1 VLGVLTENS
10 TPNSE
15 NSIEMRVA
23 WLFEYPTLHGGEH
36 SLLATLP
43 YLRSAGVEAVALA
56 PAAGPLAERLRRENV
71 ESAPFETL
79 DGAGRKDPPAELREQ
94 LAERLVEIKPDLLH
108 ANSLA
113 MGRLSGPV
121 AADLR
126 LPGLSHLRDI
136 IKLSAA
142 AVADLN
148 RHVRL
153 LAVSRATRDFH
164 AAQGLAAEKLHVLY
178 NGVDL
183 QEFHPRAPS
192 GRLRAR
198 LGLPADALL
207 VGAIGQLVMRKG
219 HDVLARAAASLAER
233 LPRAHWV
240 LAGARYS
247 QKAEAVEYEAA
258 LRRTFAAAGLGE
270 RVHFLGTIDAIA
282 DLLPELA
289 MLVHPSRQEPLGRV
303 LLEAAASG
311 VACIATDVGGTREI
325 FPPAG
330 SAARLVPAG
339 DAEALAAAIAE
350 LAANPQERVRLG
362 QAARRRAEACFDI
375 RQAAAGLVRHY
386 RDARG
391 SGFPA

>member
-1 VLGVLTENS
+1 
-10 TPNSE
+10 
-15 NSIEMRVA
+15 
-23 WLFEYPTLHGGEH
+23 
-36 SLLATLP
+36 
-43 YLRSAGVEAVALA
+43 
-56 PAAGPLAERLRRENV
+56 
-71 ESAPFETL
+71 
-79 DGAGRKDPPAELREQ
+79 
-94 LAERLVEIKPDLLH
+94 
-108 ANSLA
+108 

-164 AAQGLAAEKLHVLY
+164 AAQGLAAEKLRVLY
-178 NGVDL
+178 NGIDL

-192 GRLRAR
+192 GWLHAR
-198 LGLPADALL
+198 LGLPADAPL

-219 HDVLARAAASLAER
+219 HDVLARAAAGLAAR
-233 LPRAHWV
+233 LPLAHWI

-247 QKAEAVEYEAA
+247 QKPEAVEYEAA
-258 LRRTFAAAGLGE
+258 LRRTFAASMSG
-270 RVHFLGTIDAIA
+270 RVHFLGTLETIA
-282 DLLPELA
+282 DLLPELT
-289 MLVHPSRQEPLGRV
+289 MLIHPSRQEPLGRV

-325 FPPAG
+325 FPPAE

-350 LAANPQERVRLG
+350 LMQNPEERARLG
-362 QAARRRAEACFDI
+362 LAARRRAEAAFDI

-391 SGFPA
+391 SGVPA

>member
-1 VLGVLTENS
+1 
-10 TPNSE
+10 
-15 NSIEMRVA
+15 MRVA

-43 YLRSAGVEAVALA
+43 YLRSAGVEAVAMA
-56 PAAGPLAERLRRENV
+56 PAAGPLAERLCLENV
-71 ESAPFETL
+71 EGVPFETF
-79 DGAGRKDPPAELREQ
+79 DGSGRKGPQPELREQ
-94 LAERLVEIKPDLLH
+94 LAERLIATKPDLLH

-121 AADLR
+121 AAQLR
-126 LPGLSHLRDI
+126 LPSLSHLRDI

-142 AVADLN
+142 AVADLS
-148 RHVRL
+148 RHARL

-164 AAQGLAAEKLHVLY
+164 AAQGLDVEKLHVLY

-183 QEFHPRAPS
+183 QEFRPRAPT
-192 GRLRAR
+192 GWLHAR
-198 LGLPADALL
+198 LGLPADALV
-207 VGAIGQLVMRKG
+207 VGSIGQLVMRKG
-219 HDVLARAAASLAER
+219 HDVLARAAARLAER
-233 LPRAHWV
+233 LPQVHWV

-247 QKAEAVEYEAA
+247 RKAEAVEYEAA
-258 LRRTFAAAGLGE
+258 LGRTFAAAGLGE
-270 RVHFLGTIDAIA
+270 RVHFLGTLETIA
-282 DLLPELA
+282 DLLPELT

-311 VACIATDVGGTREI
+311 MACIASDVGGTREI
-325 FPPAG
+325 FPPAD

-339 DAEALAAAIAE
+339 DEEALASAIAE

-386 RDARG
+386 REMIAQAG
-391 SGFPA
+391 C